1 MTTALY
7 RRYRP
12 DTFDQVIGQEH
23 VTEPLKAALRA
34 NRVTHAYLF
43 SGPRGCGKTTSARI
57 LARCLNC
64 AQGPT
69 DTPCGQCESC
79 RELATGGPGSLDVV
93 EIDAASHG
101 GVDDARDL
109 RERATF
115 APVRDRYK
123 IFIIDEA
130 HMVTNQGFNALLK
143 LVEEPPEH
151 VKFVFATTEPERV
164 IGTIRSRTHHYPFR
178 LVPPDV
184 LGPYLTTLCAEEHI
198 SVGEGVLTLVMRAG
212 GGSVRDTLSVLDQLM
227 AGAIDGQVTYQTAVA
242 LLGYTDSAL
251 LDQSVDALAGG
262 DGAAAFRVVERMVES
277 GHDPRR
283 FVEDLLQRLRDLL
296 IIAVAGDGARD
307 VLADT
312 PQDQFERMQR
322 QAQNWGPHG
331 LSRAADLTDEA
342 LRATTGA
349 TSPRLQLELLVGRI
363 LVPAPTAAPA
373 PGPVQ
378 GMVGMTGGG
387 APRQVSSVSSSEAS
401 SGRFGAREAR
411 EALAR
416 KKQERA
422 EASAPAAQTPASPA
436 SSAPAPQGMPAW
448 GSGPDW
454 GSASPAPRS
463 SEASQEPA
471 QHAPGERL
479 SGGRGERPV
488 GDRAEH
494 PANERSARER
504 GERSSSDQH
513 EWGRSER
520 YDQQGGA
527 RQGERAPAQHS
538 GGQAT
543 RQQGRPEVP
552 EGREAPAQRPA
563 QPRPDARS
571 HEPVRREAH
580 DQERAHRDT
589 SASLTPGGREADM
602 LRGRWNEVV
611 ERLSSISRV
620 TWSMVGGNAQLGA
633 VDGSAVVLLFPVE
646 AMVNAFSRGSRAA
659 DVEKA
664 VREVTGLTV
673 TVSAQVGQAS
683 GGPATTGP
691 SAQASR
697 SGGQPRQPQRG
708 GWVSEPPP
716 FDEAAAQAAYH
727 EDPAPDNDGGWP
739 EPARAPEPAR
749 THERTPERAPERTPE
764 ESAWPATAA
773 VIPLRRETPRAEE
786 QHWQDAPDTFGEP
799 ASYES
804 ASTHEKPA
812 APERPALPER
822 AARALA
828 QASAKAP
835 TRDEHPSATTTA
847 PVAPR
852 KHSFTVFTYPGDPD
866 PADEASVAPAQADS
880 AAPASSPVFDDAP
893 IESAAYASAT
903 PTGWGDP
910 AATPGGAPVSFD
922 DGADQWTPPEEPTH
936 SATPTSQDTAQ
947 QEVSPQEWAAQG
959 ADASGWAS
967 QDWSPQAPQEPAEQA
982 AASQTPSWLAA
993 APEPMRSAA
1002 PDSQVADADVPTQA
1016 CPGNPLTGRAAA
1028 EAALREKAEHEAT
1041 VASTRTHAADDDS
1054 ASIDDENIEHS
1065 QTIGLAAVLEIL
1077 GGRVIEEKMTEGGY

>member
-198 SVGEGVLTLVMRAG
+198 GVGEGVLTLVMRAG

-251 LDQSVDALAGG
+251 LDESVDALAGG

-312 PQDQFERMQR
+312 PHDQFERMQR

-342 LRATTGA
+342 LRAMTGA

-363 LVPAPTAAPA
+363 LVPAPGHAQA
-373 PGPVQ
+373 PVQ

-387 APRQVSSVSSSEAS
+387 APHEVASASSEAS

-422 EASAPAAQTPASPA
+422 EASAPAPQAPASP
-436 SSAPAPQGMPAW
+436 SAPAPQGVPAW

-454 GSASPAPRS
+454 
-463 SEASQEPA
+463 
-471 QHAPGERL
+471 
-479 SGGRGERPV
+479 
-488 GDRAEH
+488 
-494 PANERSARER
+494 SARKPAATE
-504 GERSSSDQH
+504 SSS
-513 EWGRSER
+513 
-520 YDQQGGA
+520 
-527 RQGERAPAQHS
+527 APAQS
-538 GGQAT
+538 MPQDAP
-543 RQQGRPEVP
+543 RPEAEP
-552 EGREAPAQRPA
+552 TRETAPAREAAPTQAESRPA
-563 QPRPDARS
+563 APPQQS
-571 HEPVRREAH
+571 HESGAPQRSEVPA
-580 DQERAHRDT
+580 RAEEQASGRD
-589 SASLTPGGREADM
+589 ADM

-633 VDGSAVVLLFPVE
+633 VDGSRVVLLFPVE
-646 AMVNAFSRGSRAA
+646 AMVNAFSRGPRAA

-664 VREVTGLTV
+664 INEVTGLTV
-673 TVSAQVGQAS
+673 SVSAQVGQAS

-691 SAQASR
+691 SAQASHP
-697 SGGQPRQPQRG
+697 GPAAQPSQPG

-716 FDEAAAQAAYH
+716 FDEAAAQAAPQG
-727 EDPAPDNDGGWP
+727 DPEPADTGWP
-739 EPARAPEPAR
+739 EPARAPEPVLQ
-749 THERTPERAPERTPE
+749 PAPEPVDAGWPE
-764 ESAWPATAA
+764 PAHAPEPAPEPEPVESGWPAPAT
-773 VIPLRRETPRAEE
+773 VTPIRRE
-786 QHWQDAPDTFGEP
+786 EP
-799 ASYES
+799 IA
-804 ASTHEKPA
+804 PA
-812 APERPALPER
+812 APPVAQGEDPQPTERPALPER

-828 QASAKAP
+828 ATPDVTEQASSSNGDA
-835 TRDEHPSATTTA
+835 
-847 PVAPR
+847 APR
-852 KHSFTVFTYPGDPD
+852 KRSFTVFRYPGDPE
-866 PADEASVAPAQADS
+866 PADQQAEEATRPEQ
-880 AAPASSPVFDDAP
+880 ASSPVFDDAP
-893 IESAAYASAT
+893 IEPAAHTPST

-910 AATPGGAPVSFD
+910 VVIPGGASVNFD
-922 DGADQWTPPEEPTH
+922 DGADSWTPPE
-936 SATPTSQDTAQ
+936 SAAPADVTPIS
-947 QEVSPQEWAAQG
+947 AAPS
-959 ADASGWAS
+959 ASM
-967 QDWSPQAPQEPAEQA
+967 QAPA
-982 AASQTPSWLAA
+982 WLAA
-993 APEPMRSAA
+993 APEPAQDPAFGFSA
-1002 PDSQVADADVPTQA
+1002 PEPQSDATDTSD
-1016 CPGNPLTGRAAA
+1016 GPLTGRAAA
-1028 EAALREKAEHEAT
+1028 EAALREKAQREAAT
-1041 VASTRTHAADDDS
+1041 VSTRTHAADDDS
-1054 ASIDDENIEHS
+1054 ASIDDENIENS

>member
-184 LGPYLTTLCAEEHI
+184 LGPYLTGLCAEEHI
-198 SVGEGVLTLVMRAG
+198 GVGEGVLTLVMRAG

-251 LDQSVDALAGG
+251 LDESVDALAGG

-312 PQDQFERMQR
+312 PHDQFERMQR

-342 LRATTGA
+342 LRAMTGA

-363 LVPAPTAAPA
+363 LVPAPGPA
-373 PGPVQ
+373 QAPVQ

-387 APRQVSSVSSSEAS
+387 APHEVASASSEAS

-422 EASAPAAQTPASPA
+422 EASAPAPQAPA
-436 SSAPAPQGMPAW
+436 SSAAPAPQGVPAW

-454 GSASPAPRS
+454 SAQKPAAPEPS
-463 SEASQEPA
+463 S
-471 QHAPGERL
+471 
-479 SGGRGERPV
+479 
-488 GDRAEH
+488 
-494 PANERSARER
+494 
-504 GERSSSDQH
+504 
-513 EWGRSER
+513 
-520 YDQQGGA
+520 
-527 RQGERAPAQHS
+527 APAQAERQEAPRREAARDS
-538 GGQAT
+538 APAREAAPAQAEPRPAAAA
-543 RQQGRPEVP
+543 RQSHESAAPQRP
-552 EGREAPAQRPA
+552 EAPARAEAPA
-563 QPRPDARS
+563 S
-571 HEPVRREAH
+571 G
-580 DQERAHRDT
+580 RD
-589 SASLTPGGREADM
+589 ADM

-633 VDGSAVVLLFPVE
+633 VDGSRVVLLFPVE
-646 AMVNAFSRGSRAA
+646 AMVNAFSRGPRAA

-664 VREVTGLTV
+664 INEVTGLTV
-673 TVSAQVGQAS
+673 SVSAQVGQAS

-691 SAQASR
+691 SAQASHPGPAAQH
-697 SGGQPRQPQRG
+697 SQPG

-716 FDEAAAQAAYH
+716 FDEAAAQAAPQGDL
-727 EDPAPDNDGGWP
+727 EPADTGWP
-739 EPARAPEPAR
+739 EPARAPELQP
-749 THERTPERAPERTPE
+749 APEPE
-764 ESAWPATAA
+764 DAGWPEPAT
-773 VIPLRRETPRAEE
+773 VTPIRRE
-786 QHWQDAPDTFGEP
+786 EP
-799 ASYES
+799 VA
-804 ASTHEKPA
+804 PA
-812 APERPALPER
+812 APPVAQDEDPQPAERPALPER

-828 QASAKAP
+828 AAPDVTEQASSPRVDA
-835 TRDEHPSATTTA
+835 
-847 PVAPR
+847 APR
-852 KHSFTVFTYPGDPD
+852 KRSFTVFRYPGDPE
-866 PADEASVAPAQADS
+866 PADEPADAPAQPES
-880 AAPASSPVFDDAP
+880 ASSPVFDDAP
-893 IESAAYASAT
+893 IEPAAHTPST

-910 AATPGGAPVSFD
+910 VVIPGGASVNFD
-922 DGADQWTPPEEPTH
+922 DGADSWTPPEP
-936 SATPTSQDTAQ
+936 SAPADVTPISTAP
-947 QEVSPQEWAAQG
+947 S
-959 ADASGWAS
+959 ASM
-967 QDWSPQAPQEPAEQA
+967 QAPA
-982 AASQTPSWLAA
+982 WLAA
-993 APEPMRSAA
+993 APEPAQDPASGFSA
-1002 PDSQVADADVPTQA
+1002 PEPQSDATDA
-1016 CPGNPLTGRAAA
+1016 SDGPLTGRAAA
-1028 EAALREKAEHEAT
+1028 EAALREKAQREAAT
-1041 VASTRTHAADDDS
+1041 VSTRTHAADDDS
-1054 ASIDDENIEHS
+1054 ASIDDENIENS